1 VKRAA
6 QAARKNAPRD
16 PAPDLIDALRALDN
30 DRRLQILRW
39 LKEPTRN
46 FPPQIDGDLVEDG
59 VCGLNIAEKLGVS
72 QPTVS
77 EHMRLLVRAGLV
89 RPKRIKQWTFYRRDD
104 QRLAEVLRALRAL

>member
-1 VKRAA
+1 VRRAA
-6 QAARKNAPRD
+6 QAARKSARPD
-16 PAPDLIDALRALDN
+16 PSSELLEALRALDN
-30 DRRLQILRW
+30 ERRLQILRW
-39 LKEPTRN
+39 LKQPTRN
-46 FPPQIDGDLVEDG
+46 FRPQVDGDLVEDG
-59 VCGLNIAEKLGVS
+59 VCGLLIAEKLGVS